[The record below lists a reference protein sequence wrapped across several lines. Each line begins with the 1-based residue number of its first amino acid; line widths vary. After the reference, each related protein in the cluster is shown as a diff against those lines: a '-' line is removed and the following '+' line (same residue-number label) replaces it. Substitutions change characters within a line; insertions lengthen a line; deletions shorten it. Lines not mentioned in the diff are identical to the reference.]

1 MASLHR
7 NGDSEQDDSPSA
19 KRSPQFLSGSRQMS
33 LAALRE
39 KIEDQLI
46 AETSPAILRAAADES
61 ARRDLIREAADYV
74 LSVEGVT
81 LSRAD
86 RLAIQDVIYS
96 DLFRLGP
103 LDGYIQDNTI
113 TEITIDRADRV
124 HVRYGAGEMVAVDVF
139 FDDAAHVERV
149 IQWTLATAGAQV
161 SDSDPF
167 IEVGTVL
174 AGRPARVTAAAPPV
188 SPMLHV
194 EIRLHPT
201 PVATLD
207 ALVSSGMLDQSA
219 QALLTAIL
227 RAGHGLMIVGDAGS
241 GKTTLLEALLT
252 QLPTGSV
259 SVERAAELRLPPGI
273 ERLAAI
279 PPAPG
284 QSPVSFADQI
294 VAALAHNPASWLV
307 LDEVRF
313 DESEAMWQALT
324 SAPGTRCLWAFRGT
338 TNPLRLR
345 TAFSMAVRRA
355 VQTIDQ
361 AVINSAL
368 LDRLPFV
375 ALLARQNQQ
384 IKVIS
389 INEWQRDNQ
398 QPDMLA
404 LRPIWPAG
412 GYTPVHPVDWLLT

>member
-7 NGDSEQDDSPSA
+7 NGDSESDDSQPSV
-19 KRSPQFLSGSRQMS
+19 KRSPQFLSGSRQTS
-33 LAALRE
+33 LAAIRE

-46 AETSPAILRAAADES
+46 AETSPAMLRAAADET
-61 ARRDLIREAADYV
+61 ARRDLIRAAADYV
-74 LSVEGVT
+74 LAVEGIT

-103 LDGYIQDNTI
+103 LDGYAQDETVS
-113 TEITIDRADRV
+113 EITIDSADRV
-124 HVRYGAGEMVAVDVF
+124 YMRRGVGDRIAVDAF
-139 FDDAAHVERV
+139 FDDAVHLERV
-149 IQWTLATAGAQV
+149 IQWTLATAGAQLNA
-161 SDSDPF
+161 SDPF

-174 AGRPARVTAAAPPV
+174 AGRPARVTVAAPPV

-194 EIRLHPT
+194 EIRLRPT
-201 PVATLD
+201 SVATLD
-207 ALVSSGMLDQSA
+207 SLVAMGMLDQSA

-227 RAGHGLMIVGDAGS
+227 RAGHGLMVVGDAGS
-241 GKTTLLEALLT
+241 GKTTLLEALLPL
-252 QLPTGSV
+252 LPAGSI

-273 ERLAAI
+273 ERLTAI
-279 PPAPG
+279 PPAPD

-294 VAALAHNPASWLV
+294 TAALAHDPAWLV

-313 DESEAMWQALT
+313 DESDAMWQALT

-338 TNPLRLR
+338 TNLLRLR

-355 VQTIDQ
+355 AQTIDQ

-384 IKVIS
+384 IKVVS
-389 INEWQRDNQ
+389 INEWQRDDQ
-398 QPDMLA
+398 QPDTLA
-404 LRPIWPAG
+404 LRPIWPASD
-412 GYTPVHPVDWLLT
+412 YAPVHPVDWSPT

>member
-1 MASLHR
+1 MEPPHR
-7 NGDSEQDDSPSA
+7 NGDSESDDSQPSV
-19 KRSPQFLSGSRQMS
+19 KRSPQFLSGSRQTS
-33 LAALRE
+33 LAAIRE

-46 AETSPAILRAAADES
+46 AETSPALLRAAADES
-61 ARRDLIREAADYV
+61 ARRDLIRGAADYV
-74 LSVEGVT
+74 LTVEGIT

-96 DLFRLGP
+96 DLFCLGP
-103 LDGYIQDNTI
+103 LDGYLQDETVS
-113 TEITIDRADRV
+113 EITIDSADRV
-124 HVRYGAGEMVAVDVF
+124 HVRRGVGDRIAVDAF
-139 FDDAAHVERV
+139 FDDAVHLERV
-149 IQWTLATAGAQV
+149 IQWTLATAGAQL

-167 IEVGTVL
+167 VEVGTVL
-174 AGRPARVTAAAPPV
+174 AGRPARVTVAAPPV

-207 ALVSSGMLDQSA
+207 SLVAAGMLDQSA

-227 RAGHGLMIVGDAGS
+227 QAGHGLMIVGDAGS
-241 GKTTLLEALLT
+241 GKTTLLEALLP
-252 QLPTGSV
+252 LLSAGSI

-279 PPAPG
+279 PPAPD
-284 QSPVSFADQI
+284 QLPVSFADQI
-294 VAALAHNPASWLV
+294 MAALAHNPAWLV

-313 DESEAMWQALT
+313 DESDAMWQALA

-355 VQTIDQ
+355 QQTIDQ

-389 INEWQRDNQ
+389 LNEWQRDDQ
-398 QPDMLA
+398 QPDTLA
-404 LRPIWPAG
+404 LRPIWPTG
-412 GYTPVHPVDWLLT
+412 GYTPVHSVNWSPT